1 MSFTIAA
8 IVAAAAPAALEA
20 IGNFVKEN
28 RGAFNALLKQS
39 KPAVH
44 DMSKKLDNE
53 LNKYTNDGWSKDK
66 EG

>member
-1 MSFTIAA
+1 MSFTLAA
-8 IVAAAAPAALEA
+8 IVAAAAPTALEA
-20 IGNFVKEN
+20 ISNFAKEN

-39 KPAVH
+39 KPAIQ

-53 LNKYTNDGWSKDK
+53 LNKYKNNGWSNDK